1 MFKKLEE
8 TILKAIAKAI
18 KVVNIEN
25 WWEQD
30 FESDF
35 YYDSKEDL
43 LSFSKDDYETV
54 QADWVHSRAD
64 DVMQEVLG
72 TFGCG
77 GTPENKLHEIFLEEL
92 YEIVKV
98 QMFSALQE
106 LDKVVEGRKCGWK
119 SCKFNDDGVCKQKDG
134 GGTKYGMDPIGRM
147 KHEQQSGEVK
157 KHCRNCVPDLGQ
169 FRSHHININ
178 TGNGYAP
185 GTPTSKVIE
194 DYTGNQAIENLEFW
208 EKKFGYQI
216 CFPSGVVICSHE
228 NGENLINVSIGREKG
243 KVKFSVDLFI
253 GNEYAGNS
261 FYDTIE
267 DAIKDF
273 KETIVQ
279 CRNGEFGKRD

>member
-8 TILKAIAKAI
+8 TILKAIR
-18 KVVNIEN
+18 KVLEN
-25 WWEQD
+25 YNFERWWEDD

-35 YYDSKEDL
+35 YYDSKEELMSFPKEDL
-43 LSFSKDDYETV
+43 ETV
-54 QADWVHSRAD
+54 KADWIHSKVN
-64 DVMQEVLG
+64 DVMQDLISLLQLDGAPSNKYNEVLL
-72 TFGCG
+72 
-77 GTPENKLHEIFLEEL
+77 KEL
-92 YEIVKV
+92 YEIAKV
-98 QMFSALQE
+98 QMWNK
-106 LDKVVEGRKCGWK
+106 LDSQAMNTIARKCSWP
-119 SCKFNDDGVCKQKDG
+119 CKFNVDGICRQKDG
-134 GGTKYGMDPIGRM
+134 GGIKYGMDPIGRM
-147 KHEQQSGEVK
+147 KHDMQSGEVK

-194 DYTGNQAIENLEFW
+194 DYAGNRAIENLEFW

-261 FYDTIE
+261 FYDAIE

-273 KETIVQ
+273 KETIKD
-279 CRNGEFGKRD
+279 CRKGEYGQRD